1 MFGESKKRAGGVNPL
16 IVHNKKCLHP
26 PLGGGS
32 RGSGARFPPP
42 LVRAVMW
49 RRMPVKMLTMR
60 MMLTRMPT
68 RMMKERNPDK
78 EVCCLASFC
87 CC

>member
-1 MFGESKKRAGGVNPL
+1 MFGESKKRAGGGR
-16 IVHNKKCLHP
+16 H
-26 PLGGGS
+26 
-32 RGSGARFPPP
+32 PP